1 MTLLIDADYLAYKSC
16 AACEDEVDYGDD
28 LIVVTSR
35 FNEVLDM
42 FQRELMSIAEC
53 MGMFDDFI
61 LFFSSPVNFRK
72 KISPDY
78 KGHRNRK
85 KPCGYKRLLNWC
97 GENYITIMVDGL
109 EADDAL
115 GIYATDPIEA
125 EAGHILCSPDKDMR
139 QIPGLLFDL
148 TNPVTEI
155 TKEEGDRW
163 HFVQTMSGD
172 QTDGYAGI
180 PSIGIKRATAL
191 LDQQGCTWE
200 TVVNAFESKDLT
212 VEDALRNARLAKIL
226 QYENFDH
233 DNNTP
238 ILWTPASSNG
248 ADRGAELQAETLAG
262 SAA

>member
-35 FNEVLDM
+35 FSDVLEM
-42 FQRELMSIAEC
+42 FQNELMSIANC

-61 LFFSSPVNFRK
+61 LFFSSPQNFRK
-72 KISPDY
+72 KIYPAY

-97 GENYITIMVDGL
+97 GDNYTTLMIDNL

-115 GIYATDPIEA
+115 GIYATDPIEQ
-125 EAGHILCSPDKDMR
+125 GCNHIICSPDKDMR
-139 QIPGLLFDL
+139 QIPGLLFDM
-148 TNPVTEI
+148 TNPVIEI

-163 HFVQTMSGD
+163 HLIQSMSGD
-172 QTDGYAGI
+172 QTDGYAGA
-180 PSIGIKRATAL
+180 PGIGIKRADAL
-191 LDQQGCTWE
+191 LDKHGCTWN
-200 TVVNAFESKDLT
+200 TVVQTFEERGMT
-212 VEDALRNARLAKIL
+212 VDDALLNARLARIL
-226 QYENFDH
+226 RYTDFNHETNE
-233 DNNTP
+233 P
-238 ILWTPASSNG
+238 ILWTPTASDG
-248 ADRGAELQAETLAG
+248 DDGGTTVQDEETAG